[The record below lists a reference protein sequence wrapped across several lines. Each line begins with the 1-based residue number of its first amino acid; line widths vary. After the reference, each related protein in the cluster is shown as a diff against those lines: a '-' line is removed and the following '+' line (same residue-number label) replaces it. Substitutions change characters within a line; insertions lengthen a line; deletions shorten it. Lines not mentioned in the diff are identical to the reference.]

1 MRNLRPI
8 LVLAPILVLVPAA
21 CGGGGSATT
30 TTRVD
35 TTTSSTVA
43 VTTAPE
49 IGQFAFVRAIDES
62 EIRFDPATMLTGEE
76 AVEAARADG
85 VLAEGEDLP
94 NDFYIS
100 NPDTEETV
108 ATLDPGGTYVLVGF
122 DRYNALID
130 RQLSLDDLIAVLN
143 GVNNEAFYGIIPGD
157 VPMNLTLVG
166 GTVVSARQQYL
177 P

>member
-1 MRNLRPI
+1 MKSVRPV
-8 LVLAPILVLVPAA
+8 LVVAPILVLAA
-21 CGGGGSATT
+21 CGGGGSPTTTNPVATT
-30 TTRVD
+30 TS
-35 TTTSSTVA
+35 TTVT

-49 IGQFAFVRAIDES
+49 IDQFAFVRAIDES
-62 EIRFDPATMLTGEE
+62 EIRFDPATILTGEE
-76 AVEAARADG
+76 AAEAARDDG

-100 NPDTEETV
+100 NPDIEETV
-108 ATLDPGGTYVLVGF
+108 ATLDPDGTYVLVGF

-130 RQLSLDDLIAVLN
+130 RQVSLADLVAVLN
-143 GVNNEAFYGIIPGD
+143 GGNAEAFYGIIPGD

-166 GTVVSARQQYL
+166 GTVVSARQQYF

>member
-1 MRNLRPI
+1 MKR
-8 LVLAPILVLVPAA
+8 VSSFLALVLVLAA

-30 TTRVD
+30 ATPV
-35 TTTSSTVA
+35 TTTSTTVA

-49 IGQFAFVRAIDES
+49 LGQFAFVRAIDES

-100 NPDTEETV
+100 NPDSEEIV
-108 ATLDPGGTYVLVGF
+108 ATLDPDGAYYLIGFSSYGGELV
-122 DRYNALID
+122 N
-130 RQLSLDDLIAVLN
+130 RQLSLEELVSVLN
-143 GVNNEAFYGIIPGD
+143 GANTELFYGIIPGD
-157 VPMNLTLVG
+157 VPMILTLNGETAV
-166 GTVVSARQQYL
+166 AAHQQYL

>member
-1 MRNLRPI
+1 MKGVRPV
-8 LVLAPILVLVPAA
+8 LVLAPILVLAA

-30 TTRVD
+30 ITPVG
-35 TTTSSTVA
+35 TTTS
-43 VTTAPE
+43 TAAGVITDPE
-49 IGQFAFVRAIDES
+49 VGQFAFVRAIDES
-62 EIRFDPATMLTGEE
+62 EIRFDPARLLTGEE

-100 NPDTEETV
+100 NPDLDETV
-108 ATLDPGGTYVLVGF
+108 ATIDPDGTYLLFGF
-122 DRYNALID
+122 DRYGGIID
-130 RQLSLDDLIAVLN
+130 RQLSLADLVAVLN
-143 GVNNEAFYGIIPGD
+143 GANSGAFYGIIPGD